1 MFVRASPLGRSE
13 LFPVTQGCRG
23 SRDAWL
29 GSPASWNP
37 GRVPRQGCGGV
48 WGVWATGRMSNPT
61 KMGVGGLA
69 LGAEGARDVWTQWV
83 GGVKGASFRT
93 WTGHRPAGCTGSC
106 SNPCPKG
113 WKSLALRWSSWRE
126 CGQDWGPVGMLMA
139 LMQHGQILCLLLA
152 PDELPALIRTA
163 EGAWGD
169 QQGYQVGEDHKNLKT
184 GMPSA

>member
-1 MFVRASPLGRSE
+1 MAGLTSQLEPGQGPQAGLRGGLGSLGHRANVKSNRNGGGGAGS
-13 LFPVTQGCRG
+13 G
-23 SRDAWL
+23 SRR
-29 GSPASWNP
+29 G
-37 GRVPRQGCGGV
+37 
-48 WGVWATGRMSNPT
+48 TG
-61 KMGVGGLA
+61 
-69 LGAEGARDVWTQWV
+69 VWTQWV
-83 GGVKGASFRT
+83 GGVKGAYFRT

-163 EGAWGD
+163 KGAWGD